1 MLRYASSP
9 RCSGGVEQLASA
21 ADAAPSVTTDAADSP
36 SETTIRSPTRLT
48 CRVRFDIRQPPA
60 RRARQTIAAMPL
72 LPAAWLACPTG
83 GRLGLQEESLSK
95 YRPLWVA
102 AGILATAAV
111 VLPSA
116 SALPAGAQTTPP
128 SSTSSTTAPPATTPK
143 TRGAEAPGV
152 AAAVGA
158 EAGTIPYGLPA
169 GRPSESAV
177 TFANDPT
184 QSGWY
189 NNEPSL
195 APSTVAKSVFGQMFA
210 APVNGQVYSAPT
222 VVGNTLVLGTETNR
236 VYGLDPKTGAQ
247 KWSTN
252 LGVPTQSDCTDL
264 TPTVGITSTP
274 AVDAATNT
282 AYFVSKT
289 YESGSSGPMKFVAHA
304 IDTLDGTVK
313 WSVDIKGPATNDPS
327 VSMGAE
333 RLLQR
338 PALYVMDG
346 VIYAAFGGFC
356 DEASYH
362 GWVVGISTSG
372 TVLTRWTDEANQ
384 AIASPQGGIWQGAG
398 PITSDKPGQ
407 LLVVTANGNNP
418 AVGPVTDPAPG
429 ALGQSIVRLAV
440 QPDHSLLPVD
450 YFSPANADDLSA
462 ADLGIGSGAAELLP
476 SEYFGTPTVPNLAVT
491 GSKHGSIYVVDRSF
505 LGGRGQGPS
514 GGDGIVQRFDDV
526 GPMWSTPAFWVG
538 DGGYFYQTVA
548 FHGLQAYQQGVG
560 AGDVPAF
567 TLAAST
573 GPVGYGS
580 SSPIVTSDGTTSG
593 SALVWMVVR
602 LDAGDELR
610 AYDAVPVNGQFHLRA
625 KFSVG
630 RFAKFNRITVAG
642 GRVYV
647 GTLDGRVL
655 AFGLRTTG
663 ATGEFTAISPNRI
676 LDTRIGLGRPGEST
690 APLGEGATYD
700 VQVTGTAGIPSS
712 PAPLAVV
719 LNVTATEPTA
729 TSFLRIWP
737 TSGAAPPAVSNL
749 NFVAGQTVPNLVT
762 VQLNTT
768 GKLSVFNK
776 FGDVHVI
783 FDVVGY
789 YANSDGAPGSRF
801 HSLAPSRLFD
811 TRDSGTPIGAGETQP
826 FDVLG
831 KGGVPGPG
839 TGVTAVVMNVTVTDP
854 TWDGYITVY
863 PGDVADRPTASNLNF
878 VAGQTVPNLVT
889 VKVPASGVINFY
901 NHQGSSA
908 GRRRCRWVLR
918 RQSQYRGGPVPANRS
933 DAPLRLA

>member
-1 MLRYASSP
+1 
-9 RCSGGVEQLASA
+9 
-21 ADAAPSVTTDAADSP
+21 
-36 SETTIRSPTRLT
+36 
-48 CRVRFDIRQPPA
+48 
-60 RRARQTIAAMPL
+60 
-72 LPAAWLACPTG
+72 
-83 GRLGLQEESLSK
+83 
-95 YRPLWVA
+95 
-102 AGILATAAV
+102 
-111 VLPSA
+111 
-116 SALPAGAQTTPP
+116 
-128 SSTSSTTAPPATTPK
+128 
-143 TRGAEAPGV
+143 
-152 AAAVGA
+152 
-158 EAGTIPYGLPA
+158 
-169 GRPSESAV
+169 
-177 TFANDPT
+177 
-184 QSGWY
+184 
-189 NNEPSL
+189 
-195 APSTVAKSVFGQMFA
+195 
-210 APVNGQVYSAPT
+210 
-222 VVGNTLVLGTETNR
+222 
-236 VYGLDPKTGAQ
+236 
-247 KWSTN
+247 
-252 LGVPTQSDCTDL
+252 
-264 TPTVGITSTP
+264 
-274 AVDAATNT
+274 
-282 AYFVSKT
+282 
-289 YESGSSGPMKFVAHA
+289 MKFVAHA

-313 WSVDIKGPATNDPS
+313 WSVDINGPATNDPS

-338 PALYVMDG
+338 PALFVMDG

-398 PITSDKPGQ
+398 PIMSDKPGQ

-418 AVGPVTDPAPG
+418 AVGPVTDPRPAPWG
-429 ALGQSIVRLAV
+429 NRSCGSPCNPITRCV
-440 QPDHSLLPVD
+440 PVD

-625 KFSVG
+625 KFPVG

-690 APLGEGATYD
+690 TPLGEGATYE
-700 VQVTGTAGIPSS
+700 VQVTGTVGHPI
-712 PAPLAVV
+712 
-719 LNVTATEPTA
+719 
-729 TSFLRIWP
+729 
-737 TSGAAPPAVSNL
+737 
-749 NFVAGQTVPNLVT
+749 VAC
-762 VQLNTT
+762 
-768 GKLSVFNK
+768 
-776 FGDVHVI
+776 
-783 FDVVGY
+783 
-789 YANSDGAPGSRF
+789 
-801 HSLAPSRLFD
+801 
-811 TRDSGTPIGAGETQP
+811 
-826 FDVLG
+826 
-831 KGGVPGPG
+831 
-839 TGVTAVVMNVTVTDP
+839 
-854 TWDGYITVY
+854 
-863 PGDVADRPTASNLNF
+863 
-878 VAGQTVPNLVT
+878 
-889 VKVPASGVINFY
+889 
-901 NHQGSSA
+901 SA
-908 GRRRCRWVLR
+908 
-918 RQSQYRGGPVPANRS
+918 RGGPERHRDRADGDEFPADLADVGGGATCRLEPELRRGPDRAESRDRPAQHHRQAQRVQQVRRRPRDLRRRGLLRELRRRPGESIPLAGAESALRHAVTAARRS
-933 DAPLRLA
+933 AQARPSPSMCSGRAAFRVRAPVSLQS